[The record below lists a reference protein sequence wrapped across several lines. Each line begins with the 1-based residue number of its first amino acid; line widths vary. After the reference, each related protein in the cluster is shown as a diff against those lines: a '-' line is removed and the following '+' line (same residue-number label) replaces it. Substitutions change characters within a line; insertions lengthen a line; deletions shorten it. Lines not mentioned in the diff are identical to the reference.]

1 MCQVASL
8 GGGCGTDRW
17 LFGAWRCLLP
27 QGWRRSRLCYF
38 LGGGAN
44 SSFTE
49 DVISKDDTQMLLLG
63 FSFTFFF
70 FCHSCLVINTLGGCY
85 EFHAGVSFL
94 RAWGCDETALEWLGA
109 RFFFWS
115 DPCGV
120 LGLCQNFPSTH
131 PPVTLPPPTGDR
143 GDVVCP
149 PPPTLPLPRL
159 RSGTL
164 RPQRLPHQGFGKC
177 AQRRCHCSTSP
188 SNTGVGVVMEQTRLC
203 GDTE

>member
-17 LFGAWRCLLP
+17 LLGAWRCLLP
-27 QGWRRSRLCYF
+27 QGWRSRLCYF
-38 LGGGAN
+38 LGGAAN

-63 FSFTFFF
+63 FSFTFFFF

-109 RFFFWS
+109 RFFSWS
-115 DPCGV
+115 DPGGV

-131 PPVTLPPPTGDR
+131 PPVTLPPTHR
-143 GDVVCP
+143 
-149 PPPTLPLPRL
+149 
-159 RSGTL
+159 
-164 RPQRLPHQGFGKC
+164 
-177 AQRRCHCSTSP
+177 
-188 SNTGVGVVMEQTRLC
+188 
-203 GDTE
+203 